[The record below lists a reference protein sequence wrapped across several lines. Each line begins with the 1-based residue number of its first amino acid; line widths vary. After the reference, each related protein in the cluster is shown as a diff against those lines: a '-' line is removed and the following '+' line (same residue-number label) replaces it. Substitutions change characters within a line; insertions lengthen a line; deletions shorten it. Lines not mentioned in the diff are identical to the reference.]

1 MSSQSPLE
9 VYESAITNEK
19 RPCRQLAS
27 FEAQPPLSASLES
40 CGYGIV
46 SRRLHSNA
54 ENALRSMLLSCGIL
68 INNPKFV
75 EVRSEGVSE
84 DDDAACVNWFDPD
97 HGLIICSENYKSR
110 DRHTGAKMVWPSDVL
125 WQTWKSTALEAGKWA
140 SDLRAIVLPAIIN
153 EELKIAIW
161 QASKNSSSSR
171 VEDHNQIEYTC
182 LDNGFY
188 AILGTPN
195 GASTMRM
202 LRDHKKE
209 LGHRIVEKIVV
220 FGKENLKME
229 TPETRSVAIILSDR
243 RTPPS
248 RISVPVLR

>member
-110 DRHTGAKMVWPSDVL
+110 DRHTGAKMIWPSNVL
-125 WQTWKSTALEAGKWA
+125 WQTWKSTALEAGKRA

-153 EELKIAIW
+153 EESKIAIW

-171 VEDHNQIEYTC
+171 VEDHNQIE
-182 LDNGFY
+182 
-188 AILGTPN
+188 
-195 GASTMRM
+195 
-202 LRDHKKE
+202 
-209 LGHRIVEKIVV
+209 
-220 FGKENLKME
+220 
-229 TPETRSVAIILSDR
+229 
-243 RTPPS
+243 
-248 RISVPVLR
+248 